1 MVPNLIQMASQDSTI
16 FQRLLN
22 GEVVPFDDPDY
33 FEIIRACTDTRKW
46 LVQLNNETDADAIRR
61 LLGKITSCEI
71 DATTTVFPPF
81 HINYGKHTKIG
92 KNVFINFDC
101 AFLDLGGITIEDNV
115 LIGPKDSLLSE
126 GHPTSP
132 HQRQSLSVGH
142 IHLKRNAWI
151 GANATI
157 LQGVTIGE
165 NAVVAA
171 GAVVASDVPDNT
183 IVGGIPAKYLKTI

>member
-1 MVPNLIQMASQDSTI
+1 MASQDSTI

-115 LIGPKDSLLSE
+115 LIGP
-126 GHPTSP
+126 
-132 HQRQSLSVGH
+132 
-142 IHLKRNAWI
+142 
-151 GANATI
+151 
-157 LQGVTIGE
+157 
-165 NAVVAA
+165 
-171 GAVVASDVPDNT
+171 
-183 IVGGIPAKYLKTI
+183 